1 MSEQK
6 KNKKHPILA
15 VVLSIIAPGLGHFYV
30 GKFARGAVLFIL
42 NIIIGSMIGD
52 PFVYMK
58 ELEAS
63 DSFNIKTLY
72 VLAGLVLIIIAAL
85 DSKKTA
91 DQNNKQAKI

>member
-1 MSEQK
+1 MSEKK
-6 KNKKHPILA
+6 KNKKYPILA

-30 GKFARGAVLFIL
+30 GKFARGAILFTM

-52 PFVYMK
+52 PFIYMK

-72 VLAGLVLIIIAAL
+72 VLAGLVLIIIAAI
-85 DSKKTA
+85 DSKQTA
-91 DQNNKQAKI
+91 DQINIQAKI

>member
-1 MSEQK
+1 MLMSEKK
-6 KNKKHPILA
+6 KNKKNPIIA
-15 VVLSIIAPGLGHFYV
+15 VLLSIIVPGLGHFYIAR
-30 GKFARGAVLFIL
+30 FARGALLFAL

-58 ELEAS
+58 ELEAG

-91 DQNNKQAKI
+91 DLINKQA